1 MQTSIATGC
10 FWGPAGP
17 TKPCIL
23 IHNIMKLPA
32 CITMFFFLLP
42 QSFSAWHT
50 RRRRADALRR
60 RFPRVSISPRLS
72 ERSILVH
79 LRMLLRLDYP
89 QHSVFAN
96 GLHVVASIAPI
107 VRWLR
112 ERHRDC
118 CTLEFFDVNLESTD
132 TSTSVAV
139 HMPSPV
145 CRYVRRQ
152 EVLVACP

>member
-1 MQTSIATGC
+1 M
-10 FWGPAGP
+10 
-17 TKPCIL
+17 
-23 IHNIMKLPA
+23 HNIMKQPA
-32 CITMFFFLLP
+32 RITMFFFLPP
-42 QSFSAWHT
+42 QSFSSRYT

-79 LRMLLRLDYP
+79 LRMLVRPDYP

-96 GLHVVASIAPI
+96 GLHVVASFAPI

-118 CTLEFFDVNLESTD
+118 CTLEVFVVNLETKDTFTGSVLLTQLQSRSFHSKDVQVLTDVTDIVSISTGTAVEQVD
-132 TSTSVAV
+132 AST
-139 HMPSPV
+139 
-145 CRYVRRQ
+145 R
-152 EVLVACP
+152 